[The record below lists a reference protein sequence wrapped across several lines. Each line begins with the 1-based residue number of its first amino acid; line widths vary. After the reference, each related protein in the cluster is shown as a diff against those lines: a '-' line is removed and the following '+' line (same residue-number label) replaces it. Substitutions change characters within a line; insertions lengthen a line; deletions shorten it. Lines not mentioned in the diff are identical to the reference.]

1 VEGPEPDREGDHSRT
16 DDPHIVQILQAGERE
31 REVASVLLK
40 SCFSIASVLLKTY
53 Y

>member
-1 VEGPEPDREGDHSRT
+1 VEGPDREGDHSRT
-16 DDPHIVQILQAGERE
+16 DDLHIQILGGE